1 MSKSVKKICFIHTE
15 TTGLHLLGNEKVYK
29 KNLFGFAR
37 LVMLSW
43 TIGYRDKNKFVKEK
57 SEQYIIKPRCLY
69 IEPECVKFHGIT
81 HEIAC
86 EKGVEIETVLDKF
99 INDIKGVQ
107 IIVSHSLDFHLKAV
121 QAELVRYNKPIDF
134 NKYILIDINSF
145 KHNITPY
152 NLPNLS
158 KKLLDKEVS
167 NKSLILPTIIELFI
181 KLYNDYETQILSSNF

>member
-1 MSKSVKKICFIHTE
+1 MSHKKICFIHTE

-43 TIGYRDKNKFVKEK
+43 TIGYRSKNKFVKEK

-69 IEPECVKFHGIT
+69 IDPDCTKFHGIT
-81 HEIAC
+81 HEIAL
-86 EKGVEIETVLDKF
+86 EKGTEIESVLDKF
-99 INDIKGVQ
+99 INDIKTVD
-107 IIVSHSLDFHLKAV
+107 IIVSHSLEFHLKTV

-145 KHNITPY
+145 KHGITPY

-158 KKLLDKEVS
+158 KKLLDKEIT
-167 NKSLILPTIIELFI
+167 NKTMILPTIIELFI
-181 KLYNDYETQILSSNF
+181 KLYNDYESKILSK

>member
-121 QAELVRYNKPIDF
+121 QAELVRYNKPVDF

-158 KKLLDKEVS
+158 KKLLDKEVA